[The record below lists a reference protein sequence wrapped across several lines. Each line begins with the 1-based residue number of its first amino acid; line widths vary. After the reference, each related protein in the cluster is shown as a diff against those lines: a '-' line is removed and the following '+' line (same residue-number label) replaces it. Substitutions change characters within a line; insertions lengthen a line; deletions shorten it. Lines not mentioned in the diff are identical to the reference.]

1 MTRKSRFTLIV
12 AVAAVSIASPAFAQP
27 FAEAPGAQVTG
38 SASNREDLNSG
49 YYASDFGGQNDQV
62 AVRQNGQEKTAT
74 RAGGRRAYAMVPHAR
89 TFYDYSPVFPGAGSG
104 NSYDPAT
111 AGYDPGIETQR

>member
-1 MTRKSRFTLIV
+1 MTSMSRVTLIV
-12 AVAAVSIASPAFAQP
+12 AAAAVSIASPALAQP
-27 FAEAPGAQVTG
+27 YAQAPGAQVTG

-49 YYASDFGGQNDQV
+49 YYAPDFGGRNEQV
-62 AVRQNGQEKTAT
+62 AVRQNGQEETAA

-89 TFYDYSPVFPGAGSG
+89 AFYDYSPVFPGAWSG

-111 AGYDPGIETQR
+111 SGYDPGIETQR